1 MTVYVDDEDHLGRML
16 VMKSDLTM
24 LIDDKETFKTGAT
37 QLCWSG
43 DDVPVLVVQGELVAV
58 VRTDMFTM
66 SLDGGRM
73 EDGGVFLTNEIDGMR
88 VITGDHTF
96 FFDKV
101 QRETEAVFSVASI
114 EPAANLSKAKEA
126 IDFNSPQADKLIR
139 DLTISN

>member
-1 MTVYVDDEDHLGRML
+1 M
-16 VMKSDLTM
+16 
-24 LIDDKETFKTGAT
+24 
-37 QLCWSG
+37 
-43 DDVPVLVVQGELVAV
+43 VAV

-73 EDGGVFLTNEIDGMR
+73 EDGGVYLTNEIDGMR
-88 VITGDHTF
+88 VVTGDRTF

-139 DLTISN
+139 DLTQSN